1 MHLSIVIPAFNEQ
14 DRIVDTLDHLTG
26 YLSQQDYDWEIIV
39 VDDGSSDATIETV
52 ENKNATNTRVI
63 AYQPNRGKGHA
74 VRTGMQKAIGDYRIF
89 YDADAST
96 PIDQVEKLWPLFDQD
111 VDIVIGSRS
120 MKESDV
126 QIHQAWYR
134 ENMGRI
140 YNVMLRMLA
149 LTTFPDTQCGFKGFT
164 KYACDIVLPRQTIE
178 GFAFDAE
185 LLYIAHIHKLNIGQV
200 PVTWINSPHT
210 TLNAGSDSAQMIL
223 ETLRVR
229 WNAILGRYQ

>member
-39 VDDGSSDATIETV
+39 VDDGSADATKETV
-52 ENKNATNTRVI
+52 ENKNAANTRVI

-74 VRTGMQKAIGDYRIF
+74 VRTGMQEAIGDYCVF

-96 PIDQVEKLWPLFDQD
+96 PIDQVEKLWPMFDNE

-120 MKESDV
+120 MAGSDV
-126 QIHQAWYR
+126 QVHQAWYR

-140 YNVMLRMLA
+140 YNVLLRFLA
-149 LTTFPDTQCGFKGFT
+149 LTRFPDTQCGFKGFS
-164 KYACDIVLPRQTIE
+164 KHACDIVLPRQTIE

-185 LLYIAHIHKLNIGQV
+185 LLYIAHIHKLNIAQV
-200 PVTWINSPHT
+200 PVVWINSPHT
-210 TLNAGSDSAQMIL
+210 TLNAGSDSARMIL
-223 ETLRVR
+223 ETLRIR
-229 WNAILGRYQ
+229 WNAIVGRYQ